1 MNEEW
6 KGGDMNHPGG
16 GFKVNLLK
24 KAMEQYK
31 DEDDTIVMFTDSY
44 DVIFLA
50 DRQEI
55 IDNFKSTG
63 ANFLISK

>member
-1 MNEEW
+1 MNF
-6 KGGDMNHPGG
+6 PGG

-24 KAMEQYK
+24 QAMEQYK
-31 DEDDTIVMFTDSY
+31 EEDDMIVMFTDSY

-50 DRQEI
+50 DRDEI
-55 IDNFKSTG
+55 VDNFRSTG